1 MIKKSKP
8 VITSVIDISLFLS
21 FVLIFLSIL
30 NDVFGSE
37 RVFSYTIGACT
48 TFVVSV
54 VLFLSSYFLFSKV
67 QKLDTCF
74 YTIFNLNDISKF
86 LCNNNFII
94 SAKIGDY
101 YVYKSQTIILPSA
114 KVFVKI
120 DKKKNVILTHGTDVN
135 WIKKGLEELKNKETE
150 DKIAL

>member
-1 MIKKSKP
+1 MIKKNNP
-8 VITSVIDISLFLS
+8 DITRLVDVSLFLS
-21 FVLIFLSIL
+21 FCSILFFIL

-37 RVFSYTIGACT
+37 RVLSYTIGACIAAL
-48 TFVVSV
+48 VM
-54 VLFLSSYFLFSKV
+54 FLSNYFLFSKV
-67 QKLDTCF
+67 QKLDKCF
-74 YTIFNLNDISKF
+74 CTIFNLNDISKF

-120 DKKKNVILTHGTDVN
+120 DKRKNVILTHGTDIN
-135 WIKKGLEELKNKETE
+135 WIKEGLEELKNKETE
-150 DKIAL
+150 NKIAL